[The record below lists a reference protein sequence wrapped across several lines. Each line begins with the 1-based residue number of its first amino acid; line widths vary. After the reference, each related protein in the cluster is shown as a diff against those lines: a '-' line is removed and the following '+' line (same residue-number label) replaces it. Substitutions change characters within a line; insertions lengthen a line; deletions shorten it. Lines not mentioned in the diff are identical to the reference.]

1 MGIIYMAKHKKE
13 EGEVKFNDPKTQ
25 AAFERLVQSR
35 AEFKARKLKAK
46 QA

>member
-1 MGIIYMAKHKKE
+1 MIGMAKHKKE

-25 AAFERLVQSR
+25 AAFERLVKDSQDFR
-35 AEFKARKLKAK
+35 ARRLKAK